1 MHTTDFVDIFSCLF
15 YFNFPLFFL
24 MDELNSSR
32 MSQYVFLIASVYNDN
47 SQSLFF
53 TDKQNVILI

>member
-1 MHTTDFVDIFSCLF
+1 
-15 YFNFPLFFL
+15 